1 MANRSHRHAG
11 LVPDYPALRESS
23 RKAISFREIS
33 HWMQCCC
40 ALPRPLFRSQCAF
53 SRSRSLSLSF
63 YLTLSIFL
71 FVTCSRT
78 IWIMNLFICQYQRN
92 VSTKFSHSRINF
104 ILAKSQFVNLNLSL
118 SLSSSYLSFFLKNA
132 VIHFRRHW
140 LHDYLWARTGE
151 FYHWSLSEGA
161 RWERPVQVQRRRRLK
176 RAGWRRLEVDN
187 GMAQLSRVGRRDE
200 VVVPRLWKVAVIS
213 ERAHRV
219 LQLFYEL
226 SNSQTW
232 NREST

>member
-33 HWMQCCC
+33 LWMQCCC

-71 FVTCSRT
+71 FVTCFRT
-78 IWIMNLFICQYQRN
+78 IWIMNLFICQFQRN

-104 ILAKSQFVNLNLSL
+104 ILTKSQFMNLNLSL
-118 SLSSSYLSFFLKNA
+118 SFFLLFEFFLKNA
-132 VIHFRRHW
+132 VIHFRRLAARLSMSTHW
-140 LHDYLWARTGE
+140 GILSLKLKWRSQMRTAGASTTTSPVKTSWMATAR
-151 FYHWSLSEGA
+151 
-161 RWERPVQVQRRRRLK
+161 
-176 RAGWRRLEVDN
+176 
-187 GMAQLSRVGRRDE
+187 
-200 VVVPRLWKVAVIS
+200 
-213 ERAHRV
+213 
-219 LQLFYEL
+219 
-226 SNSQTW
+226 
-232 NREST
+232 